1 MCCRSTASC
10 TSERLPV
17 RKLRALS
24 GTERN
29 KKVNALIEQL
39 TAIWGGD
46 AVARALA
53 WNVAT
58 WRLRRGLTL
67 DIKKVLP

>member
-1 MCCRSTASC
+1 VKFHILSNSI
-10 TSERLPV
+10 
-17 RKLRALS
+17 RKAEAAAA
-24 GTERN
+24 TERN